1 MDTQKLL
8 LNGAVVM
15 GSVYAWD
22 CAVKLKM
29 SGRKKSAV
37 VVSW

>member
-1 MDTQKLL
+1 MDARKLL
-8 LNGAVVM
+8 LNGAAVM

-29 SGRKKSAV
+29 SGRKKTVV